1 MQNDQYILYSRLVK
15 NSNPELTLKV
25 AALNGVVS
33 PEEYEMVKEAVT
45 LSGVGTAVTNVG
57 KAIGRGARGVAAGAR
72 SVGTGI
78 GNVVNKVR
86 PIPKSM
92 SPAQYQQVLNL
103 ERSAAT
109 PSIPGQRGLDFRN
122 ARAGKPVVPPQP
134 KVKPTDPMAG
144 YTQSRGVAAPAP
156 TATGAGAASGGRKVL
171 RKTRLSRSRSMPPP
185 APQTAAPAT
194 TATPAPAAAA
204 RPASGPSPFE
214 ASRPA
219 SAPAAAARPASGPS
233 PFEERFLAARE
244 RFFGNV
250 RKDVEGQ
257 LAARPGPSPFSP
269 TARPTTTAR
278 PAPTTTA
285 APTPS
290 AASTGAAP
298 TPDARTQE
306 TLARFEGLSARAKAP
321 VAGARPARGPDNQ
334 EFLAARDRFFGN
346 VRKDVEGQL
355 AARGGAAPGRARG
368 PSPFEASRPA
378 SAPSPS
384 TAAAVT
390 APGPSIIG
398 SGIAPPAA
406 PAATAAA
413 PAATAAGRAQAEAFA
428 RLNPRAQAALV
439 DAEQKSL
446 GLVMQP
452 SAPAAVAAPAPR
464 IGAGIAP
471 PAAPAAT
478 AAAPAATAAGR
489 AQAEAFARLNPR
501 AQAALVDAEQKSL
514 GLVMQPSAPAAVAA
528 PAPRI
533 GAGAAPPAA
542 PAATAAPTATAA
554 PAATAAPVTTAAPAA
569 AAVAPGSPASFN
581 SYEEFRQAWVN
592 NPANKGRA
600 IIGER
605 RWAAERAA
613 SLASAPAAPAAT
625 AAAPAATAAA
635 PAATA
640 AAPAATAAAPAAT
653 AVAPAATAAAPAAT
667 AAAPAATTVRGP
679 SAGTRQRFTRAKQRI
694 QEVTPAS
701 GNRLTRAWNEITGRG
716 YNNAST
722 ARRVEAVGQNAAKS
736 RAAAKGTGAAA
747 KGTAAAENAAE
758 AGATEG
764 GFFEGAR
771 GLVREA
777 PLLAAG
783 GALGAGYLLGG
794 GGGGS
799 YKGAGWIGNLGST
812 IYKEYPGIEKL
823 HLYGKK
829 TLQEGPT
836 VANMTGLG
844 LSGLKTVG
852 TTGVMAR
859 TILRKGDIPIEI
871 TEQFDRRGTKTAGMF
886 MAPSQLNNRSARD
899 LIEDLENRETHGSK
913 GYMSPTALL
922 QQMKLASA
930 PVKPNNLNTRPQRA
944 FVPARTQDRYS
955 RSAAEKLAA
964 SSYGNTVQGALIGA
978 AVGAAGMGINL
989 AFNKPGATL
998 PPLNPSSENSV
1009 VEDYK
1014 DYHKH
1019 FSTQTN
1025 RLLHAHPKSALI
1037 AGAVAGAFAAPEA
1050 AALMKA
1056 IGNFKTKLGK

>member
-1 MQNDQYILYSRLVK
+1 
-15 NSNPELTLKV
+15 
-25 AALNGVVS
+25 
-33 PEEYEMVKEAVT
+33 
-45 LSGVGTAVTNVG
+45 
-57 KAIGRGARGVAAGAR
+57 
-72 SVGTGI
+72 
-78 GNVVNKVR
+78 
-86 PIPKSM
+86 
-92 SPAQYQQVLNL
+92 
-103 ERSAAT
+103 
-109 PSIPGQRGLDFRN
+109 
-122 ARAGKPVVPPQP
+122 
-134 KVKPTDPMAG
+134 
-144 YTQSRGVAAPAP
+144 
-156 TATGAGAASGGRKVL
+156 
-171 RKTRLSRSRSMPPP
+171 
-185 APQTAAPAT
+185 
-194 TATPAPAAAA
+194 
-204 RPASGPSPFE
+204 
-214 ASRPA
+214 
-219 SAPAAAARPASGPS
+219 
-233 PFEERFLAARE
+233 
-244 RFFGNV
+244 
-250 RKDVEGQ
+250 
-257 LAARPGPSPFSP
+257 
-269 TARPTTTAR
+269 
-278 PAPTTTA
+278 
-285 APTPS
+285 
-290 AASTGAAP
+290 
-298 TPDARTQE
+298 
-306 TLARFEGLSARAKAP
+306 
-321 VAGARPARGPDNQ
+321 
-334 EFLAARDRFFGN
+334 
-346 VRKDVEGQL
+346 
-355 AARGGAAPGRARG
+355 
-368 PSPFEASRPA
+368 
-378 SAPSPS
+378 
-384 TAAAVT
+384 
-390 APGPSIIG
+390 
-398 SGIAPPAA
+398 
-406 PAATAAA
+406 
-413 PAATAAGRAQAEAFA
+413 
-428 RLNPRAQAALV
+428 
-439 DAEQKSL
+439 
-446 GLVMQP
+446 
-452 SAPAAVAAPAPR
+452 
-464 IGAGIAP
+464 
-471 PAAPAAT
+471 
-478 AAAPAATAAGR
+478 
-489 AQAEAFARLNPR
+489 
-501 AQAALVDAEQKSL
+501 
-514 GLVMQPSAPAAVAA
+514 
-528 PAPRI
+528 
-533 GAGAAPPAA
+533 
-542 PAATAAPTATAA
+542 
-554 PAATAAPVTTAAPAA
+554 
-569 AAVAPGSPASFN
+569 
-581 SYEEFRQAWVN
+581 
-592 NPANKGRA
+592 
-600 IIGER
+600 
-605 RWAAERAA
+605 
-613 SLASAPAAPAAT
+613 
-625 AAAPAATAAA
+625 
-635 PAATA
+635 
-640 AAPAATAAAPAAT
+640 
-653 AVAPAATAAAPAAT
+653 
-667 AAAPAATTVRGP
+667 
-679 SAGTRQRFTRAKQRI
+679 
-694 QEVTPAS
+694 
-701 GNRLTRAWNEITGRG
+701 
-716 YNNAST
+716 
-722 ARRVEAVGQNAAKS
+722 VGQNAAKS